1 MQDFAGLRLEPVAAC
16 MVVFLLDL
24 AEALQDAVHVAGLCR
39 VAHRMLQR
47 LELVMQIAET
57 TAAGNRLVE
66 DRTAGHLFDILAK
79 IAEGHLLRHRHVA
92 LVRRLLAGDHPEDRR
107 LAGAVRADK
116 ADLFSWVELEGGLNK
131 EHLPAVLLA
140 DAGKREHEVLSVYA
154 RGGNGSPVDCA
165 LQRRYG
171 EIVAAPP
178 LARLFGIPGRRTL
191 ESIAPRRTFD
201 DVILPPATRRALDI
215 ALSQVTQHDLIFN
228 RWGLGERHP
237 TGLALAFNFAGPPGT
252 GKTICAEAIAHSL
265 GRRLLVVR
273 YAELESLWMG
283 ETPKNVT
290 AIFRAARDEG
300 AVLFFDEADA
310 IASRRST
317 SVEHGFQ
324 RESNTVVS
332 VLLQELERYNGVVI
346 FATNLAANFDPAFE
360 RRIRTHVLFEMPG
373 PAEREQIWRVQMH
386 PSRTPLAEDV
396 DLRSLAEKY
405 AVSGGDIRNA
415 VLKAALAAA
424 AERGPDS
431 AKRIHQR
438 HLVAG
443 IEDVV
448 TAGRVMRQ
456 SLFTGDDQPGSDAR
470 AVLADTASARL
481 LTYGLALAGSALI
494 VAIVAL
500 VVALLK

>member
-1 MQDFAGLRLEPVAAC
+1 M
-16 MVVFLLDL
+16 
-24 AEALQDAVHVAGLCR
+24 
-39 VAHRMLQR
+39 
-47 LELVMQIAET
+47 
-57 TAAGNRLVE
+57 
-66 DRTAGHLFDILAK
+66 
-79 IAEGHLLRHRHVA
+79 
-92 LVRRLLAGDHPEDRR
+92 
-107 LAGAVRADK
+107 
-116 ADLFSWVELEGGLNK
+116 
-131 EHLPAVLLA
+131 
-140 DAGKREHEVLSVYA
+140 
-154 RGGNGSPVDCA
+154 
-165 LQRRYG
+165 
-171 EIVAAPP
+171 AAPP

-405 AVSGGDIRNA
+405 VVSGGDIRNA